1 MQPERFRSWTLW
13 QDEFSG
19 NLAIFCSDERFVAA
33 TLEFLRRGVDMD
45 RCDLVAVA
53 GGPAFVAQEEVALTE
68 RLNLLLRAHRIHRI
82 AIIAHD
88 DCGYYKH
95 RYPDAS
101 PDELRKRQREDL
113 QAAANRL
120 RQRGIQVRAFFAFVE
135 NGEVVFEEVPIEER
149 R

>member
-1 MQPERFRSWTLW
+1 M
-13 QDEFSG
+13 
-19 NLAIFCSDERFVAA
+19 
-33 TLEFLRRGVDMD
+33 
-45 RCDLVAVA
+45 VAVA